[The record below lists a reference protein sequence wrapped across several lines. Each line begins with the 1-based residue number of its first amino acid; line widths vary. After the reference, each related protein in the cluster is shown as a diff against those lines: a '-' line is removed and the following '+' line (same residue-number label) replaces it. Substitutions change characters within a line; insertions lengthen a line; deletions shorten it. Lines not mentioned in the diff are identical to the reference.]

1 MPGKFRGTWGWSR
14 PGRKEQGSSSKVYSI
29 MEGLYFWVFFFLLFL
44 PLFSLHISRTLKLH
58 IARLNY
64 SADFLLQ
71 VRLFFCS
78 LCFITHPCWFFLKCS
93 SRSFFLPHNSAL
105 ALTDAYLLNSNFKCY
120 CNIMERIYTL
130 QLQMVGFKYLN
141 TNGKAEPSTHNTE
154 FSFLP
159 ASRNIWGSGQKQPNT
174 SWLNYLGRFLWEVSG
189 YIGICF
195 IPVELLGVGGGV
207 CNSIYYNKI
216 LTKCRCKH
224 LWASSHLHLECW
236 KRSTTK

>member
-1 MPGKFRGTWGWSR
+1 MEQTWQEGAGEQLQGIFHY
-14 PGRKEQGSSSKVYSI
+14 GRS
-29 MEGLYFWVFFFLLFL
+29 LFL
-44 PLFSLHISRTLKLH
+44 GIFLSSISSFVFLTYIKDFETSHCQVKLFSR
-58 IARLNY
+58 
-64 SADFLLQ
+64 FLASGQ
-71 VRLFFCS
+71 IVFCS

-154 FSFLP
+154 FSFSFLP

-174 SWLNYLGRFLWEVSG
+174 SWLNYLGRVL
-189 YIGICF
+189 
-195 IPVELLGVGGGV
+195 
-207 CNSIYYNKI
+207 
-216 LTKCRCKH
+216 
-224 LWASSHLHLECW
+224 
-236 KRSTTK
+236 